1 MFKCLNAS
9 ILKYITLVFR
19 WKDLTFPVQI
29 SHSSQV
35 RFKSGSLKIII
46 RGAAENEIL
55 VSRFQSEDWY
65 VRFSLWDQNLCSNA

>member
-1 MFKCLNAS
+1 MLKYLNAF

-35 RFKSGSLKIII
+35 RFKSHPPPPPGTHDGQ
-46 RGAAENEIL
+46 RGGGVGGKLRLDLDFELIGA
-55 VSRFQSEDWY
+55 
-65 VRFSLWDQNLCSNA
+65 

>member
-35 RFKSGSLKIII
+35 RFKSHPPPGYARRSK
-46 RGAAENEIL
+46 RGGGGEKLRLDLDFELIGA
-55 VSRFQSEDWY
+55 
-65 VRFSLWDQNLCSNA
+65 

>member
-35 RFKSGSLKIII
+35 RFKSHPPPPSPPGTHDGQ
-46 RGAAENEIL
+46 RGGGGEKLRLDLDFELIGA
-55 VSRFQSEDWY
+55 
-65 VRFSLWDQNLCSNA
+65 